1 MAASFSS
8 HRNTDKHARKIRK
21 NPQSSQ
27 EKNDLYP
34 PYCKHRTFPI
44 TLREWE
50 SVQRRTSLEGRTG
63 SWYEKLLSFCAVC
76 GWVLRGSGAAVRT
89 WRELESRRWMPGTA
103 SVEGLALHNTLLLR
117 SPSAMTSPLSLR
129 SLTLCALPSATVSR
143 VLSAHSLNALS
154 LVSTSRF
161 RNKSKLDLDTNLAGK
176 VHTCTSYEN
185 SKTLSL
191 CLCAMCFIK
200 FSFYLSASIL
210 PHAKLHPYDRCKLS
224 CRPSSS
230 RGETQLLRRPKLRL
244 RIGTWIQRGFK
255 APQSNRPSLI
265 NPHCCCL
272 QYRTNDSSYNPMQTR
287 ETPHWSKHAN
297 EN

>member
-21 NPQSSQ
+21 NPQSSE

-34 PYCKHRTFPI
+34 PYCKHRNYPI

-76 GWVLRGSGAAVRT
+76 GWVLRGSGAAVRM
-89 WRELESRRWMPGTA
+89 WRELESRRWRPGTA

-117 SPSAMTSPLSLR
+117 SPSATTSPLSLR
-129 SLTLCALPSATVSR
+129 SLTHCALPSATVSR

-161 RNKSKLDLDTNLAGK
+161 RNKSKLDLDTNLGTE

-191 CLCAMCFIK
+191 SLCCNVLHQVLVLLISLNSASCKTPSLRQMQTFLPSKLVKRRDAAFEKTEAEAENRNVNPERIQSSAIK
-200 FSFYLSASIL
+200 QTIADQSSLLLSAIPNQWQQL
-210 PHAKLHPYDRCKLS
+210 QPGANQGDPTLIQTCK
-224 CRPSSS
+224 
-230 RGETQLLRRPKLRL
+230 
-244 RIGTWIQRGFK
+244 
-255 APQSNRPSLI
+255 
-265 NPHCCCL
+265 
-272 QYRTNDSSYNPMQTR
+272 
-287 ETPHWSKHAN
+287 
-297 EN
+297 